1 MTMLTAFYPFYQFL
15 WTAYFFTMFLV
26 GFWCIFMFFGYV
38 IPIWLTAG
46 VAEYLGKTK
55 PFDPEDIRR
64 KTMTE
69 QEGVELIYS
78 DPKGHGPFL
87 HAHDSHG
94 HH

>member
-1 MTMLTAFYPFYQFL
+1 MMLSAFFPFYQFL
-15 WTAYFFTMFLV
+15 WTVYFVIMFLI

-38 IPIWLTAG
+38 IPIWLTSG
-46 VAEYLGKTK
+46 LMEYFGKTK

-69 QEGVELIYS
+69 QQGVELVYS
-78 DPKGHGPFL
+78 NAKGHGPFL
-87 HAHDSHG
+87 HSHDSHG